1 MLETLT
7 DELLQLTASE
17 RGRRSGLYA
26 YWELLSCTTRSSA
39 AGALFDWKP
48 FFKVELDGRESDS
61 KRLTS

>member
-26 YWELLSCTTRSSA
+26 YWELLSCTTTCCCVN
-39 AGALFDWKP
+39 P
-48 FFKVELDGRESDS
+48 FSRGK
-61 KRLTS
+61 